1 MIDFKKP
8 VQTRSGSPVTILTKE
23 ARGKYPL
30 IGHIGESKTLSR
42 WDKNGKLYA
51 GDDQERDADLI
62 NVPEKRT
69 AYVNIVKGAK
79 RLKLYRT
86 SQEAASAFDQ
96 DGPLIAR
103 VKIEYTEGQRD
114 E

>member
-8 VQTRSGSPVTILTKE
+8 VQTRRGYPVTILTTDG
-23 ARGKYPL
+23 RGNYPVVGY
-30 IGHIGESKTLSR
+30 I
-42 WDKNGKLYA
+42 W
-51 GDDQERDADLI
+51 ERTDVHTWMRSGRYFADLEGPLDLI